1 MGAVRKGLV
10 FLIASVLALGLLI
23 LRPGESQAA
32 MVFHSG
38 FESGDSLEWSSTWG
52 SFSIQTSI
60 KRTGTYAMRCAPATS
75 PEYVDAGATA
85 NRGTFY
91 LYITTAPSIE
101 TIIAGRNS
109 TSSIR
114 ITATPM
120 YIKLYDGSLDVGT
133 STTQLATGTWYRIS
147 FGRGSANVAVYIDG
161 TQEIL
166 TTTPLANNFAESVGV
181 ISTGAVL
188 ADLCFDDVAFDDT
201 ASTADVGDIHVLPS
215 VPNAAGD
222 LTQLTPSTAPN
233 WDCVN
238 EIPSAGDTDYCTST
252 AASQTD
258 LYNIQDASV
267 IGLASGDTIN
277 AVRTLLGA
285 AYIGSGGPG
294 AYYLAV
300 KDYGTEYDSQIYLSK
315 APGGWFFRYDA
326 TMPGGGGAWTQ
337 TRFNAFQIGAK
348 RGTGGSRNIR
358 DYAEWTMVA
367 YTRPPTVNSVTLPE
381 TSMTPQTQYSV
392 TVVVSH
398 ANKLSE
404 LSTVVL
410 KVWYDSDGGIPPEGE
425 YNAATANTQTCAIIT
440 YTVSTGT
447 FAIQPSASTTW
458 VLGTCEAFTA
468 AEKTAPTGDCIFRF
482 KPGKVATETTGSAN
496 WQVAAK
502 ATASTTTG
510 FSYDTTP
517 GAFMN
522 WYGEISLPSPSSVD
536 WGEVDPGTDFGDP
549 TRQPIPPAAISIT
562 YIANGDYDQKVKT
575 TTATWTGTPSGT
587 ATLDATGN
595 CANPDQFAL
604 KADDT
609 NNLTTAVLVNTSGVS
624 IDNTGTQT
632 SESGNTKASNYLW
645 LKLAEVFTKATY
657 NGTITYTIE
666 NR

>member
-1 MGAVRKGLV
+1 MGAMRKGLV
-10 FLIASVLALGLLI
+10 FLIAFVLALGLLI

-32 MVFHSG
+32 MIFHSG

-52 SFSIQTSI
+52 TFSIQTSI
-60 KRTGTYAMRCAPATS
+60 KRTGTYAMRCGATS
-75 PEYVDAGATA
+75 PVYVDAGATA

-91 LYITTAPSIE
+91 LYIATAPSIE

-114 ITATPM
+114 LTATPM

-133 STTQLATGTWYRIS
+133 STTQLAIGTWYRIS

-166 TTTPLANNFAESVGV
+166 TTTPLANNFAETIGV

-188 ADLCFDDVAFDDT
+188 ADLCFDDVAFGDT
-201 ASTADVGDIHVLPS
+201 VSTADIGDIHVLPS

-222 LTQLTPSTAPN
+222 LTQLTPSPAPN

-238 EIPSAGDTDYCTST
+238 EIPSSDADYCTST
-252 AASQTD
+252 AESQTD

-267 IGLASGDTIN
+267 IGLTSGATIN

-285 AYIGSGGPG
+285 AYIGSGSSSL
-294 AYYLAV
+294 YYLTV
-300 KDYGTEYDSQIYLSK
+300 KDNGTEYDSVIYLSK
-315 APGGWFFRYDA
+315 APGGWFSRYDA

-348 RGTGGSRNIR
+348 RGTGGKRDIR

-392 TVVVSH
+392 TVVASH

-404 LSTVVL
+404 LSTLVL
-410 KVWYDSDGGIPPEGE
+410 KVWYDSDGGIPPVGE
-425 YNAATANTQTCAIIT
+425 YDAATANTQTCAIIT

-468 AEKTAPTGDCIFRF
+468 GEKAAPTGDCIFRF
-482 KPGKVATETTGSAN
+482 NPGKVATETTGSAN

-517 GAFMN
+517 GAAMN
-522 WYGEISLPSPSSVD
+522 WYGEISLPSPSSVN

-549 TRQPIPPAAISIT
+549 TKQGAISIT
-562 YIANGDYDQKVKT
+562 YIANGDYDQKVRS
-575 TTATWTGTPSGT
+575 TATWTGAPSGT

-609 NNLTTAVLVNTSGVS
+609 DVLGTAVQVLLAGNT
-624 IDNTGTQT
+624 IDATGTQT
-632 SESGNTKASNYLW
+632 VEAGDTVASNALW
-645 LKLAEVFTKATY
+645 LKLADVFHVDTY
-657 NGTITYTIE
+657 TGTITYIIVDGS
-666 NR
+666 

>member
-1 MGAVRKGLV
+1 MAVRKGIISALLAFV
-10 FLIASVLALGLLI
+10 IALIGLFTVNVGSANAAL
-23 LRPGESQAA
+23 
-32 MVFHSG
+32 VFHSG
-38 FESGDSLEWSSTWG
+38 FESGSTFEWSTVTG
-52 SFSIQTSI
+52 APQIQTSI
-60 KRTGTYAMRCAPATS
+60 KRTGAYGMRCIPSTS
-75 PEYVDAGATA
+75 PEYVDNAAA
-85 NRGTFY
+85 ISSRGTFY
-91 LYITTAPSIE
+91 LYVAVASSIE
-101 TIIAGRNS
+101 TIICGRTS

-114 ITATPM
+114 TTATN
-120 YIKLYDGSLDVGT
+120 YITLYDGSAIRGT
-133 STTQLATGTWYRIS
+133 STTQLALSTWYRIS
-147 FGRGSANVAVYIDG
+147 FGRDSSGNGAVYIDG
-161 TQEIL
+161 TQEIS
-166 TTTPLANNFAESVGV
+166 TATLANNFGQRLGV
-181 ISTGAVL
+181 VSTGAAT
-188 ADLCFDDVAFDDT
+188 ADLYFDDCAFDNV
-201 ASTADVGDIHVLPS
+201 AATADVGDIYVLPS
-215 VPNAAGD
+215 VPNVAGD

-238 EIPSAGDTDYCTST
+238 EIPFSAADYCTST

-258 LYNIQDASV
+258 LYNIQDTSV
-267 IGLASGDTIN
+267 IGLVSGDTIN
-277 AVRTLLGA
+277 AVRTLLRA
-285 AYIGSGGPG
+285 AYIGSGGPS

-300 KDYGTEYDSQIYLSK
+300 KDNGTEYDSQIYLSA

-326 TMPGGGGAWTQ
+326 TMPNDGVAWTQ
-337 TRFNAFQIGAK
+337 TRFDAFQIGAK

-425 YNAATANTQTCAIIT
+425 YDAATANTQTCAIIT

-468 AEKTAPTGDCIFRF
+468 GEKAAPTGDCIFRF
-482 KPGKVATETTGSAN
+482 NPGKVATETTGSAN

-517 GAFMN
+517 GAAMN
-522 WYGEISLPSPSSVD
+522 WYGEISLPSPSSVN
-536 WGEVDPGTDFGDP
+536 WGEVDPGTDFGDS
-549 TRQPIPPAAISIT
+549 TKQGVISIT
-562 YIANGDYDQKVKT
+562 YIANGNYDQKVRS
-575 TTATWTGTPSGT
+575 TATWTGTPSGT

-609 NNLTTAVLVNTSGVS
+609 PTLGTAVLVNTSGVS

-632 SESGNTKASNYLW
+632 SESGNTEANNYLW
-645 LKLAEVFTKATY
+645 LKLAEVFSKAIY

>member
-1 MGAVRKGLV
+1 VRKGLI
-10 FLIASVLALGLLI
+10 FLIAFVLALGLLI
-23 LRPGESQAA
+23 LRPRESQAA
-32 MVFHSG
+32 MTFHSG
-38 FESGDSLEWSSTWG
+38 FESGDTIEWPYVWG
-52 SFSIQTSI
+52 TFTIQTSI
-60 KRTGTYAMRCAPATS
+60 KKTGTYAMRCNPATS
-75 PEYVDAGATA
+75 PVYVDAGVIT

-91 LYITTAPSIE
+91 LYISTTPSIE
-101 TIIAGRNS
+101 TIITGKNN

-114 ITATPM
+114 LTAPPM
-120 YIKLYDGSLDVGT
+120 YIKLYDGSKDVGT
-133 STTQLATGTWYRIS
+133 STTQLATSTWYRIS
-147 FGRGSANVAVYIDG
+147 FGRGLSNGAVHIDG
-161 TQEIL
+161 NQEIL
-166 TTTPLANNFAESVGV
+166 TAAPLASGFNESIGV

-201 ASTADVGDIHVLPS
+201 TSTADVGDIHVLPS

-238 EIPSAGDTDYCTST
+238 EIPFSDADYCTST

-258 LYNIQDASV
+258 LYNIQDASA
-267 IGLASGDTIN
+267 IGLVSGDTIK
-277 AVRTLLGA
+277 AVRTLLRA
-285 AYIGSGGPG
+285 AYIGTGPVG
-294 AYYLAV
+294 TYYLAV
-300 KDYGTEYDSQIYLSK
+300 KDNGIEYDAPISLSG
-315 APGGWFFRYDA
+315 AAAWFSRYDA
-326 TMPGGGGAWTQ
+326 AMPNDGAAWTQ

-348 RGTGGSRNIR
+348 RDTGGRRDIR

-392 TVVVSH
+392 TVVASH

-410 KVWYDSDGGIPPEGE
+410 KLWYDSNGGIPSEGE
-425 YNAATANTQTCAIIT
+425 YDAATANTQTGAIIT
-440 YTVSTGT
+440 YTVATGT
-447 FAIQPSASTTW
+447 FTIQPSASTTW
-458 VLGTCEAFTA
+458 VLETGEAFTV
-468 AEKTAPTGDCIFRF
+468 AEKAAQTGDCIFRF
-482 KPGKVATETTGSAN
+482 RPGKVATETTGSAN

-502 ATASTTTG
+502 ATASTATG

-517 GAFMN
+517 GAAMN
-522 WYGEISLPSPSSVD
+522 WYGEISLPSPSSVN

-549 TRQPIPPAAISIT
+549 TRQGAISIT
-562 YIANGDYDQKVKT
+562 YIANGDYDQRVRS
-575 TTATWTGTPSGT
+575 TATWTGTPSGN

-609 NNLTTAVLVNTSGVS
+609 DVLGTAVLVNTSGVS

-632 SESGNTKASNYLW
+632 SESGNTEASNYLW
-645 LKLAEVFTKATY
+645 LKMAGTFSQATY